1 MPSFSHRKRAILAS
15 SPSGQPSAYRSATI
29 HPLVRAQLATE
40 GFLQNLPLQDQI
52 LIAAATQEAIGNF
65 EAGLAEVPSEAKSL
79 HGAFH
84 VFEHKYLDFLL

>member
-15 SPSGQPSAYRSATI
+15 SPSGQPSA
-29 HPLVRAQLATE
+29 E